1 VSAGVGA
8 PFDAAA
14 ARYDKTFTETAL
26 GRRLRSVAWSWM
38 DAAFRPG
45 DRVLELGCG
54 TGVDAVHLAER
65 GVQVMATD
73 ASGEM
78 RRLTAARAVIRDAK
92 DLVRVE
98 ALDLAEIGDP
108 GWADDLGAPFD
119 GVLSDFGAL
128 NCVADRVR
136 LLRALAEVTRPGGR
150 VILVVMGPLCPVEI
164 GWHVLH
170 GEAGEAVRRWRSGAR
185 AGVGDGAT
193 IRVWYPSAT
202 RVAREAAPWFRE
214 LGRGGIGVTLPPSGL
229 SEAFERRVAV
239 LRLGAPLERRLGRM
253 RLGAALADHW
263 VLDLERRADG

>member
-14 ARYDKTFTETAL
+14 ARYDATFTDTAL

-38 DAAFRPG
+38 DGAFRPG

-54 TGVDAVHLAER
+54 TGADAVHLAER
-65 GVQVMATD
+65 GVQVVATD
-73 ASGEM
+73 ASAEM
-78 RRLTAARAVIRDAK
+78 RRLTAARAVVRDAK
-92 DLVRVE
+92 DLLQVE
-98 ALDLAEIGDP
+98 ALDLAAIGDP
-108 GWADDLGAPFD
+108 DWSDGLGAPFD

-128 NCVADRVR
+128 NCVPDRVR
-136 LLRALAEVTRPGGR
+136 LLRALAQVVRPGGR
-150 VILVVMGPLCPVEI
+150 FVLVVMGPICPLEI
-164 GWHVLH
+164 GWHLLH
-170 GEAGEAVRRWRSGAR
+170 GEAGAAVRRWRSGAR

-193 IRVWYPSAT
+193 IRVWYPSAG

-229 SEAFERRVAV
+229 SEAFERRGVA
-239 LRLGAPLERRLGRM
+239 LRLGAPIERRLGRT